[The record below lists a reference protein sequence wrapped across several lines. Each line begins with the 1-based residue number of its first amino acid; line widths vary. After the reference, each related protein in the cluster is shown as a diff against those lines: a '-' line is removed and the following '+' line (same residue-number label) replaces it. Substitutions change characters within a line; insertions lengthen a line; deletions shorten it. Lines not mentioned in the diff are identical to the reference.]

1 MFFSYFIA
9 SRLNPAGQQGLGR
22 MAHRI
27 GMVSVSL
34 ALAVSLCACLVMQGF
49 EQDITQKLTGF
60 HGQLQIRKYTLARS
74 YEELPV
80 RAHQA
85 QGLQEAFAQEINTI
99 EPFAQ
104 QSILLRTAEAIE
116 GVVCKG
122 VDTGLSHQRLEPYL
136 VDGRLMAPTYTQDSY
151 EIVISHKI
159 AHKLRLAVGDV
170 VMACGVQQPM
180 QYQTLQVVGIYN
192 TYVEDLDE
200 KCILCD
206 LRFIQDLN
214 GWPDTWVGG
223 FDISLHDATMPTQQ
237 LIAQLQDSLDYDLI
251 LQRTA
256 DTYAALFDWLHIMHK
271 DVMIFLT
278 LILLVASA
286 NIASAVMIQT
296 MERTHLLGTLQALGA
311 TRGQISRVML
321 GMHRDLVGKGMLW
334 GNLIALG
341 LAAVQSKYKM
351 VRLDPDYYYVT
362 HLPIAWHL
370 KTLVCINA
378 VVALLVALV
387 LLLSIRLILKIRPI
401 QAIQWR

>member
-1 MFFSYFIA
+1 MFFPYFIA
-9 SRLNPAGQQGLGR
+9 SRINPASQQGLGR

-60 HGQLQIRKYTLARS
+60 HGQLQIKKYTLGRS
-74 YEELPV
+74 YEEIPI
-80 RAHQA
+80 RTHQV
-85 QGLQEAFAQEINTI
+85 QGLQAAFPQEVSSI

-104 QSILLRTAEAIE
+104 QSVLLRTTEAIE

-122 VDTGLSHQRLEPYL
+122 VDTGLSHQRLAPYL
-136 VDGRLMAPTYTQDSY
+136 VDGRLMAPTGTQDSY
-151 EIVISHKI
+151 EIVISQKI
-159 AHKLRLAVGDV
+159 ASKLRLAVGDA

-180 QYQTLQVVGIYN
+180 QYQKLQVVGIYN

-200 KCILCD
+200 KGILCD
-206 LRFIQDLN
+206 LRFIQHLN
-214 GWPDTWVGG
+214 AWPDTLVGG
-223 FDISLHDATMPTQQ
+223 FDIFLHDVTIPTQRWV
-237 LIAQLQDSLDYDLI
+237 AQLQDNLDYDLT

-256 DTYAALFDWLHIMHK
+256 DTYAGLFDWLHIMHK
-271 DVMIFLT
+271 DVTIFLT

-296 MERTHLLGTLQALGA
+296 MEHTHLLGTLQALGA

-321 GMHRDLVGKGMLW
+321 GMHRYLIGKGMLW
-334 GNLIALG
+334 GNIVALG

-362 HLPIAWHL
+362 YLPVAWPI
-370 KTLVCINA
+370 KTIVCINA
-378 VVALLVALV
+378 ILALLVALV
-387 LLLSIRLILKIRPI
+387 LTLSIRLILKVRPI